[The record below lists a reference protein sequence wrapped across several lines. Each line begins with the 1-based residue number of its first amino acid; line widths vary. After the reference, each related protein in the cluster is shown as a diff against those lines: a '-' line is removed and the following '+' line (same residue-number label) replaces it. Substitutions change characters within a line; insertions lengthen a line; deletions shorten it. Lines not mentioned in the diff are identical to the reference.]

1 MQWDG
6 KKMLHGKSRTHT
18 HTHTRKK
25 KKKKKSKNKPQTK
38 AQTSVHLIIK
48 YIGEEYYSD
57 IDS

>member
-1 MQWDG
+1 MGW
-6 KKMLHGKSRTHT
+6 KKNVTREEQNTHT
-18 HTHTRKK
+18 HTHQKK

-57 IDS
+57 MDS